1 MKSLIDSIKRSFP
14 SGLYAGSEP
23 GSAGILGCLLRSIG
37 LRRKTAGRDAWALG
51 RRWALALA
59 VLLTAIL
66 VAGPDRTTTTKAQG
80 PTFNYGEALQKSLFF
95 YEAQQ
100 SGVLPDW
107 NRVNW
112 RGDSGLNDGADVGRD
127 LTGGWYDAGDHVKFG
142 FPMAA
147 SVTLLAMGAVEYRS
161 AFVQSGQLTHLLNNL
176 RFVNDYFIKA
186 HTAPAELYGQ
196 IGAGG
201 TDHAWWGPAEVMQMA
216 RPAARIT
223 TSCPGSDLAG
233 ETAAAMAASS
243 MVFRPTDPGYAD
255 TLLMHAR
262 QLYDFADNFRGKYSD
277 CIRDAAGFY
286 NSWSGFNDELVWGA
300 IWLYRATNDP
310 AYLTKAQNYYANLSN
325 EPQTTTKSF
334 RWTHAWD
341 DKSYGCYVLLANLTN
356 NPAYRADAERWLDY
370 WSIGAGLRTPGGL
383 AYVDSAGWG
392 ALRYAANTAFLAL
405 VYSDQ
410 LSDATKKQRYHDFAV
425 RQINYAL
432 GQNPRNSSYVVGFGA
447 NSPRNVHHRT
457 AHGSWSDNIND
468 PVTSRHI
475 LYGALVG
482 GPDTSDNYTDNRQDF
497 TKNEVATD
505 YNAGFTSALARL
517 YQEFGGQPLANFPM
531 PESPDTD
538 EMYVEAGV
546 NASGTNFTEI
556 RAFIINK
563 SAFPARM
570 GDKLSFRY
578 FFTLESGVTPGM
590 IAINTNFNQGAT
602 VSAPQLLS
610 GSTYFVKV
618 DFTGTKIYPGGQ
630 SAFRK
635 EVQFRMTSSGAWDPS
650 NDWSFTGIATTPGA
664 TPVKAPNISVY
675 DGAAKVFGAEPG
687 PPTPDFSLSA
697 SPASLT
703 VNRGASGTST
713 ITVTRSGG
721 FSSGVTLS
729 ASGLPSGVTASFSA
743 NPAAGNSSV
752 LTLSASSTATLGGAT
767 VTVTGTGGGL
777 TRTTPISLTVNQPAT
792 PDFALSVSPTSLSIA
807 RGASGT
813 STITVTRTG
822 GFTDAVSLGASGLP
836 AGVTA
841 SFSVNPAT
849 GNSSVLT
856 LSASS
861 TATLGPVTVTVTG
874 TGGGLTRSAPIGL
887 TVNDVPTPDFS
898 LSASPAS
905 LTINRGASG
914 TSTITITR
922 TGGFTGGVTFGASGL
937 PAGVTANFNPN
948 PATGNSSVLTLSVS
962 STATL
967 GAATITVTGAGGS
980 LTRTTTVGLTVN
992 DGGGGNGGVTVTA
1005 AINSNTPWYNEEAIL
1020 LNNTGAITA
1029 LSVTIV
1035 IQRTT
1040 GVGLNGMFNTVGG
1053 QILQSNTVTT
1063 ATITYQFT
1071 LASGQTLG
1079 PGNNRTFA
1087 AQASGNG
1094 TLHPTAG
1101 DTWVVSYTTGGVTYT
1116 QTGTF

>member
-1 MKSLIDSIKRSFP
+1 MKSVTDSIRRSFP
-14 SGLYAGSEP
+14 
-23 GSAGILGCLLRSIG
+23 
-37 LRRKTAGRDAWALG
+37 RRN
-51 RRWALALA
+51 RWALALA
-59 VLLTAIL
+59 IFLTAIMI
-66 VAGPDRTTTTKAQG
+66 AGPDRSNTSNAQG
-80 PTFNYGEALQKSLFF
+80 PSFNYGEALQKSLFF

-127 LTGGWYDAGDHVKFG
+127 LRGGWYDAGDHVKFG

-161 AFVQSGQLTHLLNNL
+161 AYVQSGQLTHLLNNL

-186 HTAPAELYGQ
+186 HTAPNELYGQ

-216 RPAARIT
+216 RPAFRIT
-223 TSCPGSDLAG
+223 SSCPGSDLAG

-255 TLLMHAR
+255 TLLMHAQ
-262 QLYDFADNFRGKYSD
+262 QLYNFADNFRGKYSD
-277 CIRDAAGFY
+277 CISDAAGFY

-310 AYLTKAQNYYANLSN
+310 AYLTKAQTYYANLSN

-447 NSPRNVHHRT
+447 NPPRNVHHRT
-457 AHGSWSDNIND
+457 AHGSWNDNINE
-468 PVTSRHI
+468 PVQSRHI

-482 GPDTSDNYTDNRQDF
+482 GPGTNDSYTDNRGDF

-517 YQEFGGQPLANFPM
+517 FQEFGGQPLANFPM
-531 PESPDTD
+531 PEPPDMD
-538 EMYVEAGV
+538 EIFVEAGV

-556 RAFIINK
+556 RAFVINR

-570 GDKLSFRY
+570 GDNLSFRY
-578 FFTLESGVTPGM
+578 FFTLEPGVTPNM
-590 IAINTNFNQGAT
+590 ITINTNFNQGAT
-602 VSAPQLLS
+602 VSAPQLFS
-610 GSTYFVKV
+610 GSTYYVLV
-618 DFTGTKIYPGGQ
+618 NFTGTKIYPGGQ
-630 SAFRK
+630 SASRK
-635 EVQFRMTSSGAWDPS
+635 EIQFRISSSGAWS
-650 NDWSFTGIATTPGA
+650 TINDHSFQGITTTPGG

-675 DGAAKVFGAEPG
+675 AGATRVFGAEPG
-687 PPTPDFSLSA
+687 PAAPDFALSA
-697 SPASLT
+697 SPSSLT
-703 VNRGASGTST
+703 INRGASGTST
-713 ITVTRSGG
+713 ITIARSGG
-721 FSSGVTLS
+721 FTGAVELS
-729 ASGLPSGVTASFSA
+729 ASVPPIGVAASVAPSTGDSRVVT
-743 NPAAGNSSV
+743 
-752 LTLSASSTATLGGAT
+752 LTASSTATLGPAT
-767 VTVTGTGGGL
+767 VTITGTGGGL
-777 TRTTPISLTVNQPAT
+777 TRSVTISVAVAQPQT
-792 PDFALSVSPTSLSIA
+792 PDFALSASPTSLNVA

-813 STITVTRTG
+813 STITITRTG
-822 GFTDAVSLGASGLP
+822 GFTAGVMFSAGGLP
-836 AGVTA
+836 AGV
-841 SFSVNPAT
+841 SVGFSPNPAT
-849 GNSSVLT
+849 GGSSVMT
-856 LSASS
+856 VSASS
-861 TATLGPVTVTVTG
+861 TATLGPVTFNVTG
-874 TGGGLTRSAPIGL
+874 AGDGLTRTISFNL
-887 TVNDVPTPDFS
+887 NVSDVQTPDFA
-898 LSASPAS
+898 LSVNPAS

-922 TGGFTGGVTFGASGL
+922 TGGFTAGVSLTAGGL

-948 PATGNSSVLTLSVS
+948 PATGGSGLLTLSAS

-967 GAATITVTGAGGS
+967 GGATITVTGVNGA
-980 LTRTTTVGLTVN
+980 LTRTTTVSLTVN
-992 DGGGGNGGVTVTA
+992 EGGGGGNGGVTVTS
-1005 AINSNTPWYNEEAIL
+1005 AINSNTPWYNEQVVS
-1020 LNNTGAITA
+1020 LNNTGSITA

-1035 IQRTT
+1035 LQRTT
-1040 GVGLNGMFNTVGG
+1040 GVGFNGQFNTVGG
-1053 QILQSNTVTT
+1053 QILQSNTVT
-1063 ATITYQFT
+1063 ASTITYQFT

-1079 PGNNRTFA
+1079 PGTNRTFA
-1087 AQASGNG
+1087 AQAGGNG

-1101 DTWVVSYTTGGVTYT
+1101 DTWVVSYTTGGVTFT
-1116 QTGTF
+1116 QSGTF

>member
-223 TSCPGSDLAG
+223 TSC
-233 ETAAAMAASS
+233 
-243 MVFRPTDPGYAD
+243 PGYAD

-546 NASGTNFTEI
+546 NASGANFTEI

-578 FFTLESGVTPGM
+578 FFTLEPGVTPGM

-822 GFTDAVSLGASGLP
+822 GFT
-836 AGVTA
+836 
-841 SFSVNPAT
+841 
-849 GNSSVLT
+849 
-856 LSASS
+856 
-861 TATLGPVTVTVTG
+861 
-874 TGGGLTRSAPIGL
+874 
-887 TVNDVPTPDFS
+887 
-898 LSASPAS
+898 
-905 LTINRGASG
+905 
-914 TSTITITR
+914 
-922 TGGFTGGVTFGASGL
+922 GGVTFGASGL

>member
-1 MKSLIDSIKRSFP
+1 MKSLIDSIKRSIP
-14 SGLYAGSEP
+14 RA
-23 GSAGILGCLLRSIG
+23 
-37 LRRKTAGRDAWALG
+37 
-51 RRWALALA
+51 RRWAPALA

-66 VAGPDRTTTTKAQG
+66 VAGPERTTTTKAQG

-112 RGDSGLNDGADVGRD
+112 RGDSGLSDGADVGRD

-142 FPMAA
+142 LPMAG
-147 SVTLLAMGAVEYRS
+147 SVTMLAWGAIEYRS
-161 AFVQSGQLTHLLNNL
+161 AYVQSGQLTHLLNNL

-186 HTAPAELYGQ
+186 HTAPNELYGQ
-196 IGAGG
+196 VGAGG
-201 TDHAWWGPAEVMQMA
+201 SDHSWWGPAEVRQTA
-216 RPAARIT
+216 RPAFRIT
-223 TSCPGSDLAG
+223 SSCPGSDLAG

-243 MVFRPTDPGYAD
+243 IVFRQTDPGYAD
-255 TLLMHAR
+255 TLLMHAQ
-262 QLYDFADNFRGKYSD
+262 QLYSFADNFRGKYSD
-277 CIRDAAGFY
+277 CISDAQGFY
-286 NSWSGFNDELVWGA
+286 NSFSGFNDELVWGA
-300 IWLYRATNDP
+300 IWLFRATNDP
-310 AYLTKAQNYYANLSN
+310 AYLAKAQSYYANLSN
-325 EPQTTTKSF
+325 EPQSTTKSF
-334 RWTHAWD
+334 KWTLSWD

-356 NPAYRADAERWLDY
+356 DPTYRADTERWLDY
-370 WSIGAGLRTPGGL
+370 RSIGAGLRTPGGL
-383 AYVDSAGWG
+383 AYVDTAGWG

-432 GQNPRNSSYVVGFGA
+432 GQNPRNSSYVVGFGV
-447 NSPRNVHHRT
+447 NPPRNVHHRT
-457 AHGSWSDNIND
+457 GHGSWSDNIND

-482 GPDTSDNYTDNRQDF
+482 GPDTNDAYTDNRQDF

-517 YQEFGGQPLANFPM
+517 YQEFGGQPLANFPLAE
-531 PESPDTD
+531 PPDMD
-538 EMYVEAGV
+538 EMFVEAGV

-556 RAFIINK
+556 RAFVNNK

-578 FFTLESGVTPGM
+578 FFTLEPGVTPGM
-590 IAINTNFNQGAT
+590 ITINSNFNQGAT
-602 VSAPQLLS
+602 VSTPQLLS

-630 SAFRK
+630 SNFRK

-650 NDWSFTGIATTPGA
+650 NDWSFTGITTTPGG
-664 TPVKAPNISVY
+664 TPVKAPNISLY
-675 DGAAKVFGAEPG
+675 DGATKVFGAEPG

-697 SPASLT
+697 SPSSMT

-713 ITVTRSGG
+713 ITITRSGG
-721 FSSGVTLS
+721 FSNGVTLS
-729 ASGLPSGVTASFSA
+729 AGGLPSGVTASFSA
-743 NPAAGNSSV
+743 NPATGNSSV
-752 LTLSASSTATLGGAT
+752 LTLSASSAATLGAAT

-792 PDFALSVSPTSLSIA
+792 PDFALSASPTSLSIA

-822 GFTDAVSLGASGLP
+822 GFTDAVSLSASGLP

-856 LSASS
+856 LTASS
-861 TATLGPVTVTVTG
+861 TATLGAVTVTVTG
-874 TGGGLTRSAPIGL
+874 SGGGLTRSAPIGL
-887 TVNDVPTPDFS
+887 TVNDVQTPDFS

-914 TSTITITR
+914 ASTITITR
-922 TGGFTGGVTFGASGL
+922 TGGFTGGVTLGASGL
-937 PAGVTANFNPN
+937 PAGVTANPNPN
-948 PATGNSSVLTLSVS
+948 PATGNSSVLTLSAS

-967 GAATITVTGAGGS
+967 GAATITVSGTGGS
-980 LTRTTTVGLTVN
+980 LTRTTTVNLTVN
-992 DGGGGNGGVTVTA
+992 DGGGGNGGVTITK
-1005 AINSNTPWYNEEAIL
+1005 AINSNTPWYNEEAVRL
-1020 LNNTGAITA
+1020 DNPGVNITA

-1040 GVGLNGMFNTVGG
+1040 GVGLNGQFNTVGG
-1053 QILQSNTVTT
+1053 QILQSNTVA
-1063 ATITYQFT
+1063 ATSITYQFT

-1079 PGNNRTFA
+1079 PGTNRTFA

-1101 DTWVVSYTTGGVTYT
+1101 DTWVVSYTTGGVTFT

>member
-1 MKSLIDSIKRSFP
+1 M
-14 SGLYAGSEP
+14 
-23 GSAGILGCLLRSIG
+23 
-37 LRRKTAGRDAWALG
+37 
-51 RRWALALA
+51 ALAILA
-59 VLLTAIL
+59 AICM
-66 VAGPDRTTTTKAQG
+66 AGPERSNTTVAQG
-80 PTFNYGEALQKSLFF
+80 PAFNYGEALQKSLWF

-147 SVTLLAMGAVEYRS
+147 SATLLAMGAVEYRQ
-161 AFVQSGQLTHLLNNL
+161 AYVQSGQLTHLLNNL

-196 IGAGG
+196 VGVGG

-223 TSCPGSDLAG
+223 ASCPGSDLAG

-243 MVFRPTDPGYAD
+243 IVFRPTDPAYAD
-255 TLLMHAR
+255 TLLLHAR
-262 QLYDFADNFRGKYSD
+262 QLYDFADQFRGKYSD

-310 AYLTKAQNYYANLSN
+310 AYLAKAEAYYANLAT

-334 RWTHAWD
+334 KWTHAWD

-356 NPAYRADAERWLDY
+356 NPAYRADAERWLDW
-370 WSIGAGLRTPGGL
+370 WSIGGGLRTPGGL
-383 AYVDSAGWG
+383 AYVDPAGWG

-405 VYSDQ
+405 VYSDH
-410 LSDATKKQRYHDFAV
+410 LSDATKRQRYHDFAV

-505 YNAGFTSALARL
+505 YNAGFTGALARL
-517 YQEFGGQPLANFPM
+517 YQEFGGQPLANFPT
-531 PESPDTD
+531 PEPPDMD

-556 RAFIINK
+556 RAFVVNK

-570 GDKLSFRY
+570 GDRLSFRY
-578 FFTLESGVTPGM
+578 FFTLEPGVTPNM
-590 IAINTNFNQGAT
+590 ITINTNFNQGAT

-610 GSTYFVKV
+610 GSTYYVKV

-630 SAFRK
+630 SNFRK
-635 EVQFRMTSSGAWDPS
+635 EVQFRITSSGAWDPT
-650 NDWSFTGIATTPGA
+650 NDWSFQGIPTTPGA
-664 TPVKAPNISVY
+664 TPVKTQNISLY
-675 DGAAKVFGAEPG
+675 DGATKVFGNEPG
-687 PPTPDFSLSA
+687 PATPDFALSA
-697 SPASLT
+697 SPTSLT
-703 VNRGASGTST
+703 INRGASGTST
-713 ITVTRSGG
+713 ITITRSGG
-721 FSSGVTLS
+721 FTGGVSLS
-729 ASGLPSGVTASFSA
+729 ASGLPAGVTASFSP
-743 NPAAGNSSV
+743 NPATGGSGV
-752 LTLSASSTATLGGAT
+752 LTLTASSTATLGAAT

-777 TRTTPISLTVNQPAT
+777 TRSTPINLTVSQPQ
-792 PDFALSVSPTSLSIA
+792 
-807 RGASGT
+807 
-813 STITVTRTG
+813 
-822 GFTDAVSLGASGLP
+822 
-836 AGVTA
+836 
-841 SFSVNPAT
+841 
-849 GNSSVLT
+849 
-856 LSASS
+856 
-861 TATLGPVTVTVTG
+861 
-874 TGGGLTRSAPIGL
+874 
-887 TVNDVPTPDFS
+887 TPDFS
-898 LSASPAS
+898 LSANPAS

-922 TGGFTGGVTFGASGL
+922 TGGFTDSVSFTAGAL
-937 PAGVTANFNPN
+937 PAGVTASFSPN
-948 PATGNSSVLTLSVS
+948 PATGNSSVLTLSASATATLGAAAVTVTGTGGGISKNLTINLTVNDVATPDFTLSASPASLAINRGASGTIAIAITRTGGFTGAVDLSASGLPAGVTASFNPDPATGNSSVLTLAVS

-967 GAATITVTGAGGS
+967 GGAAITVTGSGGGV
-980 LTRTTTVGLTVN
+980 TKTTSVNLTVN
-992 DGGGGNGGVTVTA
+992 DGGGGNGGVTVTP
-1005 AINSNTPWYNEEAIL
+1005 AINAGGPWYIEEAIR
-1020 LNNTGAITA
+1020 LNNANAITA
-1029 LSVTIV
+1029 LSVTIT
-1035 IQRTT
+1035 IQRTP
-1040 GVGLNGMFNTVGG
+1040 GVGFNGMYNTVGG
-1053 QILQSNTVTT
+1053 QILQSNTVTAST
-1063 ATITYQFT
+1063 VTYQFT

-1079 PGNNRTFA
+1079 PGTNRTFA
-1087 AQASGNG
+1087 AQANGNG
-1094 TLHPTAG
+1094 TPHPTAG
-1101 DTWVVSYTTGGVTYT
+1101 DTWVVSYTTGGVTFT
-1116 QTGTF
+1116 QSGTF

>member
-1 MKSLIDSIKRSFP
+1 MKSVTDSIRRSFP
-14 SGLYAGSEP
+14 
-23 GSAGILGCLLRSIG
+23 
-37 LRRKTAGRDAWALG
+37 RRN
-51 RRWALALA
+51 RWALALA
-59 VLLTAIL
+59 IFLTAIMI
-66 VAGPDRTTTTKAQG
+66 AGPDRSNTSKAQG
-80 PTFNYGEALQKSLFF
+80 PSFNYGEALQKSLFF

-127 LTGGWYDAGDHVKFG
+127 LRGGWYDAGDHVKFG

-161 AFVQSGQLTHLLNNL
+161 AYVQSGQLTHLLNNL

-186 HTAPAELYGQ
+186 HTAPNELYGQ

-216 RPAARIT
+216 RPAFRIT
-223 TSCPGSDLAG
+223 SSCPGSDLAG

-255 TLLMHAR
+255 TLLMHAQ
-262 QLYDFADNFRGKYSD
+262 QLYNFADNFRGKYSD
-277 CIRDAAGFY
+277 CISDAAGFY

-310 AYLTKAQNYYANLSN
+310 AYLTKAQTYYANLSN

-356 NPAYRADAERWLDY
+356 NPTYRADAERWLDY

-447 NSPRNVHHRT
+447 NPPRNVHHRT
-457 AHGSWSDNIND
+457 AHGSWNDNINE
-468 PVTSRHI
+468 PVQSRHI

-482 GPDTSDNYTDNRQDF
+482 GPGTNDSYVDNRGDF

-517 YQEFGGQPLANFPM
+517 FQEFGGTPLATFPVAE
-531 PESPDTD
+531 PPDMD
-538 EMYVEAGV
+538 EIFVEAGV

-556 RAFIINK
+556 RAFVINR

-570 GDKLSFRY
+570 GDNLSFRY
-578 FFTLESGVTPGM
+578 FFTLEPGVTPNM
-590 IAINTNFNQGAT
+590 ITVNTNFNQGAT
-602 VSAPQLLS
+602 VSAPQLFS
-610 GSTYFVKV
+610 GSTYYVLV
-618 DFTGTKIYPGGQ
+618 NFTGTKIYPGGQ
-630 SAFRK
+630 SASRK
-635 EVQFRMTSSGAWDPS
+635 EIQFRISSSSAWS
-650 NDWSFTGIATTPGA
+650 TANDHSFQGITTTPGG

-675 DGAAKVFGAEPG
+675 AGATRVFGAEPG
-687 PPTPDFSLSA
+687 PPTPDFALSA
-697 SPASLT
+697 NPASMT
-703 VNRGASGTST
+703 MNRGASGTST
-713 ITVTRSGG
+713 ITITRSGG
-721 FSSGVTLS
+721 FTGAVDLS
-729 ASGLPSGVTASFSA
+729 ASVPPIGVAASIAPSTGDSRVVT
-743 NPAAGNSSV
+743 
-752 LTLSASSTATLGGAT
+752 LTASSTATLGPST
-767 VTVTGTGGGL
+767 VTITGTGGGL
-777 TRTTPISLTVNQPAT
+777 TRSVTISVTVTQPQT
-792 PDFALSVSPTSLSIA
+792 PDFALSASPTSLNVA

-813 STITVTRTG
+813 STITITRTG
-822 GFTDAVSLGASGLP
+822 GFT
-836 AGVTA
+836 AGVM
-841 SFSVNPAT
+841 FSAGSLPTGVSVGFSPNPAT
-849 GNSSVLT
+849 GGSSVMT
-856 LSASS
+856 VSASS
-861 TATLGPVTVTVTG
+861 TATLGTVTFNVTG
-874 TGGGLTRSAPIGL
+874 AGDGLTRTLSFNL
-887 TVNDVPTPDFS
+887 TVSDVPTPDFA
-898 LSASPAS
+898 LSVNPAS

-922 TGGFTGGVTFGASGL
+922 TGGFTAGVSLTAGGL

-948 PATGNSSVLTLSVS
+948 PATGGSSLLTLSAS
-962 STATL
+962 STATV
-967 GAATITVTGAGGS
+967 GAATITVTGVNGA
-980 LTRTTTVGLTVN
+980 LTRTTTVSLTVN
-992 DGGGGNGGVTVTA
+992 EGGGGGNGGVTVA
-1005 AINSNTPWYNEEAIL
+1005 SAINSNTPWYNEQVVR

-1040 GVGLNGMFNTVGG
+1040 GVGFNGQFNTVGG
-1053 QILQSNTVTT
+1053 QILQSNTVT
-1063 ATITYQFT
+1063 ASTITYQFT

-1079 PGNNRTFA
+1079 PGTNRTFA
-1087 AQASGNG
+1087 AQAGGNG

-1101 DTWVVSYTTGGVTYT
+1101 DTWVVSYTTGGVIFT
-1116 QTGTF
+1116 QSGTF

>member
-1 MKSLIDSIKRSFP
+1 MKSVIDSIRKSFP
-14 SGLYAGSEP
+14 N
-23 GSAGILGCLLRSIG
+23 
-37 LRRKTAGRDAWALG
+37 KH
-51 RRWALALA
+51 RWALALA
-59 VLLTAIL
+59 VILTAVL
-66 VAGPDRTTTTKAQG
+66 VAGPERSNTTRAQG
-80 PTFNYGEALQKSLFF
+80 PAFNYGEALQKSLFF

-161 AFVQSGQLTHLLNNL
+161 AYVQSGQLTNLLNNL

-186 HTAPAELYGQ
+186 HTAPNELYGQ

-201 TDHAWWGPAEVMQMA
+201 TDHAWWGPAEVMQMS
-216 RPAARIT
+216 RPAFRIT
-223 TSCPGSDLAG
+223 SSCPGSDLAG

-243 MVFRPTDPGYAD
+243 MVFRPTDPAYAD
-255 TLLMHAR
+255 TLLMHAQ
-262 QLYDFADNFRGKYSD
+262 QLYNFADNFRGKYSD
-277 CIRDAAGFY
+277 CITDASGFY

-310 AYLTKAQNYYANLSN
+310 AYLAKAQSYYANLSN
-325 EPQTTTKSF
+325 EPQSTTKSF

-341 DKSYGCYVLLANLTN
+341 DKSYGCYVLLSNLTN
-356 NPAYRADAERWLDY
+356 NPTYRADAERWLDY
-370 WSIGAGLRTPGGL
+370 WSIGAGLRTAGGL

-432 GQNPRNSSYVVGFGA
+432 GQNPRNSSYVVGFGS

-468 PVTSRHI
+468 PTMSRHI

-517 YQEFGGQPLANFPM
+517 YQEFGGQPLANFPT
-531 PESPDTD
+531 PEATD
-538 EMYVEAGV
+538 GDEIYVEAGV

-556 RAFIINK
+556 RAFVINK
-563 SAFPARM
+563 SAWPARV
-570 GDKLSFRY
+570 GNRLSFRY
-578 FFTLESGVTPGM
+578 FFTLEPGVTPGM
-590 IAINTNFNQGAT
+590 ISVNTNFNQGAT
-602 VSAPQLLS
+602 VSAPQLFS
-610 GSTYFVKV
+610 DSTYFVKV
-618 DFTGTKIYPGGQ
+618 DFTGTNIYPGGQ

-635 EVQFRMTSSGAWDPS
+635 EVQFRMTSSGAWSPS
-650 NDWSFTGIATTPGA
+650 NDWSFTGITTTPGA

-675 DGAAKVFGAEPG
+675 DGATRIFGAEPG
-687 PPTPDFSLSA
+687 PATPDFALSA

-713 ITVTRSGG
+713 IAITRSGG

-729 ASGLPSGVTASFSA
+729 ATGLPAGVTASFSPS
-743 NPAAGNSSV
+743 PATGASSV
-752 LTLSASSTATLGGAT
+752 LTLTASTTATLGAAT
-767 VTVTGTGGGL
+767 VTVTGTGGGV
-777 TRTTPISLTVNQPAT
+777 TRTTPINLTVSQPAT
-792 PDFALSVSPTSLSIA
+792 PDFALSASPASLTVS

-813 STITVTRTG
+813 STIAITRSG
-822 GFTDAVSLGASGLP
+822 GFTGGVTLSASGLP

-849 GNSSVLT
+849 GASSVLT
-856 LSASS
+856 LTASS
-861 TATLGPVTVTVTG
+861 SATLGAATITVTG
-874 TGGGLTRSAPIGL
+874 TGGSLTRTAPVGL
-887 TVNDVPTPDFS
+887 TVSDAPTPDFA

-905 LTINRGASG
+905 LSVNRGASG
-914 TSTITITR
+914 TSTIAITR
-922 TGGFTGGVTFGASGL
+922 SGGFTGGVTFSASGL
-937 PAGVTANFNPN
+937 PAGVTASFSAS
-948 PATGNSSVLTLSVS
+948 PATGASSVLTLSVS
-962 STATL
+962 SAATL
-967 GAATITVTGAGGS
+967 GAATITVTGAGGA
-980 LTRTTTVGLTVN
+980 LTRTTPVSLTVN
-992 DGGGGNGGVTVTA
+992 NNDSGGNGGVTVTA
-1005 AINSNTPWYNEEAIL
+1005 AINASGPWFNEQAIR
-1020 LNNTGAITA
+1020 LNNTGVLTS

-1035 IQRTT
+1035 IQRTA
-1040 GVGLNGMFNTVGG
+1040 GVGFNGQYNTVGG
-1053 QILQSNTVTT
+1053 QVLQTNTVTST
-1063 ATITYQFT
+1063 AITYQFT

-1079 PGNNRTFA
+1079 PGTNRTFA
-1087 AQASGNG
+1087 AQAGGGG
-1094 TLHPTAG
+1094 TVHPTAG
-1101 DTWVVSYTTGGVTYT
+1101 DTWVVSYTTGGVTFT